1 MRRDAKDEDD
11 RLLIQLEKRVL
22 NNEIAEA
29 TAMLQVFAVKNLAIA
44 LDRRRNDERV
54 VHES

>member
-1 MRRDAKDEDD
+1 MRRDGEDEDD

-22 NNEIAEA
+22 TNEIAEA

-54 VHES
+54 VP

>member
-1 MRRDAKDEDD
+1 MAKDEDD

-29 TAMLQVFAVKNLAIA
+29 TAMLQVFAGKRIFAIGPGSPPA
-44 LDRRRNDERV
+44 TMASRT
-54 VHES
+54 HES